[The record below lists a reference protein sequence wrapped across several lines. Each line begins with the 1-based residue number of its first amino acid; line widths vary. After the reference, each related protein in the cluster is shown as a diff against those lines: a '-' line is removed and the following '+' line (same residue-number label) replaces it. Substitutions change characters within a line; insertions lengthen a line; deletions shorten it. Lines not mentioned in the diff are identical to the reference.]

1 MLPRRSALDGFVWTP
16 QWVVPPASQ
25 SGVCVSPNNRY
36 ANEPALKTLEKTG
49 LAAGRAQR
57 PSAPRL
63 SPVGFVLTLVVMG
76 CLPAASVLPVVKFP
90 GDAGNYL
97 GHLAAYGLATG
108 CLVVIARLR
117 AWLAALMLF
126 AFGVAIELVQ
136 PYVGREAHVEDVLAN
151 TAGIVVT
158 WCAVA
163 LWRRVS
169 MRRHLAST
177 RVDW

>member
-25 SGVCVSPNNRY
+25 SGVCVSPTNRC
-36 ANEPALKTLEKTG
+36 ANEPALETLEKTG

-63 SPVGFVLTLVVMG
+63 TPVGFVLTLVVMG
-76 CLPAASVLPVVKFP
+76 CLAAASVLPVVKFP

-97 GHLAAYGLATG
+97 GHLVAYGLATG
-108 CLVVIARLR
+108 CLMVLAKLR
-117 AWLAALMLF
+117 PWLAALMLF
-126 AFGVAIELVQ
+126 AFGIAIEFIQ
-136 PYVGREAHVEDVLAN
+136 PSVGRETHVEDVLAN
-151 TAGIVVT
+151 TLGIVT
-158 WCAVA
+158 AWCLVA
-163 LWRRVS
+163 FWRRLT
-169 MRRHLAST
+169 MRRRVTST